1 VPSAVNCEAEK
12 DFVTSSRYLIR
23 SLGVITD
30 QVGNVPGGMCDGFR
44 GSSND
49 VMGPVRVADPDP
61 VTLRWMLEY
70 NTVLQVKQ

>member
-1 VPSAVNCEAEK
+1 M
-12 DFVTSSRYLIR
+12 
-23 SLGVITD
+23 ITD